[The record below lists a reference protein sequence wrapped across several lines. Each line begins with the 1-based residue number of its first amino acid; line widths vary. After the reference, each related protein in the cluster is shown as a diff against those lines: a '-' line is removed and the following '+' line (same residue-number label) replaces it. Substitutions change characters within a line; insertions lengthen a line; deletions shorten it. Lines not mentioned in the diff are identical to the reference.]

1 MPIVP
6 SAIAVD
12 YGPRFAVSDYFYRC
26 IKHGVYEIGIRS
38 GPYGPTYDEAVEA
51 IDDWGKINFTRS
63 DVELGD
69 IG

>member
-1 MPIVP
+1 MAPT
-6 SAIAVD
+6 IAVD
-12 YGPRFAVSDYFYRC
+12 DGPRFAVSDGLYRC
-26 IKHGVYEIGIRS
+26 IKHGIYEVGIRS

-51 IDDWGKINFTRS
+51 INNRGKIDFTCS

>member
-1 MPIVP
+1 MA

-12 YGPRFAVSDYFYRC
+12 YGPRFTVSDGFNRC
-26 IKHGVYEIGIRS
+26 IKHGIYEIGVRF

-51 IDDWGKINFTRS
+51 IDGRGQTDFSRS

-69 IG
+69 VS

>member
-1 MPIVP
+1 MA

-12 YGPRFAVSDYFYRC
+12 YGPRFAVSDGFYRC

-51 IDDWGKINFTRS
+51 IDDWGKIDFSSS

-69 IG
+69 VS